1 MYTSDYQTFVATY
14 QMLDTSYSENKSEKV
29 LSYISDA
36 DPDVWEGHV
45 SGDPAVFS
53 EFSSAFNKRFPS
65 GKAEPEEAADF
76 VREYL
81 AEQNGVYTWV
91 EGDLVEA
98 FDSVATPE
106 LWEQELAKAEE

>member
-1 MYTSDYQTFVATY
+1 MLTGDYQTFVAMY
-14 QMLDTSYSENKSEKV
+14 QILDTSYNNTHSEKT

-36 DPDVWEGHV
+36 DPNVWKGHV

-53 EFSSAFNKRFPS
+53 EFSTAFNKRFPS
-65 GKAEPEEAADF
+65 GKAEPAETASF

-81 AEQNGVYTWV
+81 AEQNGIYTWV

-98 FDSVATPE
+98 FDSVVTSE
-106 LWEQELAKAEE
+106 LWGQELAKAEE